1 MYIFNSGIKFD
12 RNLFRVPAVTHVC
25 FYSIFLYVYL
35 RVFAFGLFFISLQ
48 YYTKSGYSTQP
59 VVLVHVCGPE
69 YTCISLCVSACVPC
83 VWQRALLRTGRSDC
97 DISSTLTLHTT
108 HLHFANS
115 PRLTLQLFS
124 LSFPFSPLTFP
135 VSLSLIIIVVL
146 PLFFLS
152 KLPEFLVASVWA
164 VAQNANGAVFAS
176 LWGDKDKRWTEKIYN
191 RLGRSEYKQ
200 INMTAL
206 SRCARGLGDVCL
218 EGVLGEPGRR
228 SATAA

>member
-1 MYIFNSGIKFD
+1 MCVGQS
-12 RNLFRVPAVTHVC
+12 THAFHCVC
-25 FYSIFLYVYL
+25 LL
-35 RVFAFGLFFISLQ
+35 VFHVFGSE
-48 YYTKSGYSTQP
+48 
-59 VVLVHVCGPE
+59 H
-69 YTCISLCVSACVPC
+69 
-83 VWQRALLRTGRSDC
+83 C

-146 PLFFLS
+146 PLLFMS

-176 LWGDKDKRWTEKIYN
+176 LWGDKDKRWTEKINN

-206 SRCARGLGDVCL
+206 SRCARGLGDVYW
-218 EGVLGEPGRR
+218 ENQAGGRQQQLKFAKHCSRNGPFAHWKGFKSSLTQQEEER
-228 SATAA
+228 SANV

>member
-48 YYTKSGYSTQP
+48 YYTESGCSTRP

-135 VSLSLIIIVVL
+135 VSLSSSLSFSLSFSCQSCQSFWWRVFELRLRMLTERFLRVSEETRTSAGQRKLIT
-146 PLFFLS
+146 
-152 KLPEFLVASVWA
+152 
-164 VAQNANGAVFAS
+164 
-176 LWGDKDKRWTEKIYN
+176 D
-191 RLGRSEYKQ
+191 
-200 INMTAL
+200 
-206 SRCARGLGDVCL
+206 
-218 EGVLGEPGRR
+218 
-228 SATAA
+228 